1 MTAVP
6 AVPTAPARVLVVDDT
21 ELNRDLLARR
31 VQRLGHEVRTAE
43 NGRVALDLVRA
54 EPFDVVLLDV
64 MMPEVGGEEVLREM
78 KGDPAL
84 LHVPVIMISALE
96 DAEVVARCI
105 SLGADDYLPKPFD
118 PSILRAR
125 LGASLAKKRLHDREQ
140 VYARSLERELEI
152 GREIQRSF
160 LPAALPV
167 LPGWEV
173 AAGLRPARQVSGDFY
188 DVFPMAGGRELAL
201 VVGDVCDKGVGAALF
216 MALIR
221 TMLRALAE
229 QSDGARWT
237 DQVRDAERRRDVASR
252 AEARRGHLRRTI
264 TLTSEYLAGTHGDT
278 NVFATVFFGI
288 LDGETGTLDYVNAGH
303 EPPLVTGSGRA
314 LRLAPTGPAVG
325 LMPGLDFAVE
335 RVELAPGELFL
346 AWTDGVTEARSLGGE
361 LLGEE
366 PVLAA
371 VDAAAAGAAAALG
384 GVLDL
389 VDRHAA
395 GAEPADDVTLLAVR
409 RAG

>member
-1 MTAVP
+1 MTP
-6 AVPTAPARVLVVDDT
+6 APEAPARVLVVDDT
-21 ELNRDLLARR
+21 ELNRDLLTRR

-43 NGRVALDLVRA
+43 NGRVALERLRA
-54 EPFDVVLLDV
+54 EAIDVVLLDV
-64 MMPEVGGEEVLREM
+64 MMPEVGGEEVLRTM
-78 KGDPAL
+78 KGDPDL

-160 LPAALPV
+160 LPAQLPA

-173 AAGLRPARQVSGDFY
+173 AADLQPARQVSGDFY

-237 DQVRDAERRRDVASR
+237 DQGRDGERRREVVDR
-252 AEARRGHLRRTI
+252 AEARRGHLRRTL

-278 NVFATVFFGI
+278 NVFATIFIGI
-288 LDGETGTLDYVNAGH
+288 LDGETGVLDYINAGH
-303 EPPLVTGSGRA
+303 EPPLVAGAG
-314 LRLAPTGPAVG
+314 RLARLEPSGPAIG
-325 LMPGLDFAVE
+325 LMPGMAFGVE
-335 RVELAPGELFL
+335 RVELAPGEHLL
-346 AWTDGVTEARSLGGE
+346 AWTDGVTEARNTAGE

-371 VDAAAAGAAAALG
+371 AGAAAPTAVAALG
-384 GVLDL
+384 RLRDL
-389 VDRHAA
+389 VAEHAA

>member
-1 MTAVP
+1 VTP
-6 AVPTAPARVLVVDDT
+6 APEAPARVLVVDDT
-21 ELNRDLLARR
+21 ELNRDLLTRR

-43 NGRVALDLVRA
+43 NGRVALERLREEA
-54 EPFDVVLLDV
+54 FDVVLLDV
-64 MMPEVGGEEVLREM
+64 MMPEVGGEEVLRTM

-160 LPAALPV
+160 LPATLPT

-173 AAGLRPARQVSGDFY
+173 AADLQPARQVSGDFY

-221 TMLRALAE
+221 TMIRALAE

-237 DQVRDAERRRDVASR
+237 DQSRDGERRREVTDR
-252 AEARRGHLRRTI
+252 AEARRGHLRRTL

-278 NVFATVFFGI
+278 NVFATIFIGI
-288 LDGETGTLDYVNAGH
+288 LDGETGVLDYINAGH
-303 EPPLVTGSGRA
+303 EPPLVAGAGRTA
-314 LRLAPTGPAVG
+314 RLAPSGPAIG
-325 LMPGLDFAVE
+325 LMPGMAFGVE
-335 RVELAPGELFL
+335 QVELAPGEHLL
-346 AWTDGVTEARSLGGE
+346 AWTDGVTEARNTAGE

-371 VDAAAAGAAAALG
+371 AGAAAPTAAAALDRVRG
-384 GVLDL
+384 L
-389 VDRHAA
+389 VERHAA